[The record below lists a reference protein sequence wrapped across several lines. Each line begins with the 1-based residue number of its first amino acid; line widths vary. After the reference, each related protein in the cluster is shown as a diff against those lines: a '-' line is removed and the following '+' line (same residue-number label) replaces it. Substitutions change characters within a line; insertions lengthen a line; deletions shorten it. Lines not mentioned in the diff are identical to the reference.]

1 MDLWYALAIRD
12 AEHLNDETAELLE
25 DAEALIVPSD
35 DEDEEGQ

>member
-1 MDLWYALAIRD
+1 MDLWYALAMRD
-12 AEHLNDETAELLE
+12 TEHLNDETAALLE